1 MFILAEDIEK
11 QTITKENAF
20 LTVDRT
26 VAIAVIDKHEILEK
40 YFLSA
45 KEAYITN
52 SFDIV
57 QGTYSVC
64 ACSSE

>member
-1 MFILAEDIEK
+1 MFILAEDLEK
-11 QTITKENAF
+11 QTITKEKVV

-26 VAIAVIDKHEILEK
+26 AAIAVIDKHEILEK

-57 QGTYSVC
+57 QGTSYSVC
-64 ACSSE
+64 SQQ